1 MNNCDVGCG
10 PDPKTCVHDQEEN
23 TRIFGEAGHISVHQG
38 NATEWMTE
46 GSFPKS
52 EDSDLTAI
60 IIQDNENISNC
71 TSAYEFCS
79 AHGDGSATECKTA
92 VETKQVLLSGLTIR
106 IDIPFDPTTGLE
118 EGNSNERLLG
128 LLLIFVDLA
137 LMVTDIAVTSSKLY
151 IPLEYRSISFV
162 IALYFLVD
170 ILLQVYVKGNKHY
183 FSDILNILDAIII
196 GIILLIDVTYIFFYA
211 GFFKDIQRM
220 SVFFRLL
227 RLVTLMRV
235 FHLANQKRHLERG
248 IRRLVS
254 GNKRRYDKDGFDLD
268 LTYITERLIAMSFPS
283 SGKHSFY
290 RNPMEEVTR
299 FLESRHAEHYFV
311 YNLCS
316 ERSYDPKYFHHRMHR
331 IMIDDHNV
339 PSLEEMILFSKEVI
353 AWLSK
358 DPQNIIVIHCKGG
371 KGRTGTM
378 ICVCLIATG
387 TFLTAKESLK
397 YFGDRRTDTSFS
409 KKFQGVETP
418 SQSRYVGY
426 FETIRNVC
434 NWQLPLK
441 KILKIT
447 KIVIY
452 SIQGIGQGDGKDLNI
467 EIILQHKTVLTCT
480 LQTCT
485 VFHDPEKN
493 RAVFIVPNC
502 PDLQNDV
509 KVRFLSMN
517 LPIHYDECAF
527 FFWFHASMIEG
538 NRLYLTRNELD
549 NPHNKN
555 TWSIY
560 RPDFAV
566 EIIFEEVFL

>member
-1 MNNCDVGCG
+1 MEKEI
-10 PDPKTCVHDQEEN
+10 PRMQPKCKKMSSD
-23 TRIFGEAGHISVHQG
+23 IS
-38 NATEWMTE
+38 
-46 GSFPKS
+46 
-52 EDSDLTAI
+52 
-60 IIQDNENISNC
+60 
-71 TSAYEFCS
+71 
-79 AHGDGSATECKTA
+79 
-92 VETKQVLLSGLTIR
+92 
-106 IDIPFDPTTGLE
+106 FDPTTGLE

-170 ILLQVYVKGNKHY
+170 ILLQVYVKGSKHY
-183 FSDILNILDAIII
+183 FSDILNILDAVII

-227 RLVTLMRV
+227 RLVTLMRI
-235 FHLANQKRHLERG
+235 FHLANQKRHLERV

-254 GNKRRYDKDGFDLD
+254 GNKGRYEKDGFDLD

-290 RNPMEEVTR
+290 RNPMETYKDYV
-299 FLESRHAEHYFV
+299 V
-311 YNLCS
+311 YDS
-316 ERSYDPKYFHHRMHR
+316 
-331 IMIDDHNV
+331 V
-339 PSLEEMILFSKEVI
+339 
-353 AWLSK
+353 
-358 DPQNIIVIHCKGG
+358 
-371 KGRTGTM
+371 GRTGTM

-452 SIQGIGQGDGKDLNI
+452 SIQGYTFQGGAFTGEKPQERYRL
-467 EIILQHKTVLTCT
+467 LFS
-480 LQTCT
+480 QTNFSFL
-485 VFHDPEKN
+485 VHLSNAGPVSHDPEKN
-493 RAVFIVPNC
+493 RAIFIVPNC

-509 KVRFLSMN
+509 KVRFLSTN
-517 LPIHYDECAF
+517 LPNHYDECAF

-560 RPDFAV
+560 PPDFAV
-566 EIIFEEVFL
+566 EIIFEEVFS

>member
-1 MNNCDVGCG
+1 MSIQTHKKAYSKEKKVIEIKELYWNYIKKIAN
-10 PDPKTCVHDQEEN
+10 
-23 TRIFGEAGHISVHQG
+23 RIVSSIAF
-38 NATEWMTE
+38 
-46 GSFPKS
+46 
-52 EDSDLTAI
+52 
-60 IIQDNENISNC
+60 
-71 TSAYEFCS
+71 
-79 AHGDGSATECKTA
+79 
-92 VETKQVLLSGLTIR
+92 
-106 IDIPFDPTTGLE
+106 
-118 EGNSNERLLG
+118 RLLG

-227 RLVTLMRV
+227 RLVTLMRI
-235 FHLANQKRHLERG
+235 FHLANQKRHLERV

-254 GNKRRYDKDGFDLD
+254 GNKRRYEKDGFDLD

-467 EIILQHKTVLTCT
+467 EIVRQHRTVLTCT

-485 VFHDPEKN
+485 VLHDPEKN
-493 RAVFIVPNC
+493 RAIFIVPNC

-517 LPIHYDECAF
+517 LPNHYDECAF

-555 TWSIY
+555 NWSIY

-566 EIIFEEVFL
+566 EIIFEEVFS